1 MPESMIQ
8 KAKFQIEPLTQ
19 NHLELVRFW
28 RNQDSVRLNME
39 FQEVIT
45 AEMQLNW
52 FRNLE
57 QDSSRKYFVFSQNLI
72 PIGLVHLAEI
82 DFSTKSA
89 QVGLF
94 VGNEKFHGTGSAI
107 PASLYIMNL
116 AFGELG
122 LETLFAKVK
131 SSNQQAIQYNSFLG
145 FQWIKKASELF
156 EVYALTKDQFVKN
169 QPRLEQIYRVD
180 SIG

>member
-1 MPESMIQ
+1 MSQ
-8 KAKFQIEPLTQ
+8 KTNCQIEPLAQ

-45 AEMQLNW
+45 AEMQWNW

-57 QDSSRKYFVFSQNLI
+57 KDTTRKYFVFSQNLV

-82 DFSTKSA
+82 DSLSKSA

-107 PASLYIMNL
+107 TASLYILDL

-145 FQWIKKASELF
+145 FQRIKKASELF
-156 EVYALTKDQFVKN
+156 EVYALNKEQFVKN
-169 QPRLEQIYRVD
+169 RPRLEQICQVN